1 MLTELHFILVYETS
15 EQIKVLCV
23 LHLEHHTKHSME
35 KYREKST
42 KYTKQTCQSRAK
54 IVTNINDYLRNKHD
68 FHLYDTCLTQNIYKT
83 KYIPKFKY

>member
-1 MLTELHFILVYETS
+1 MKLLRKSRYYVCYIWNIIPNILW
-15 EQIKVLCV
+15 K
-23 LHLEHHTKHSME
+23 

-68 FHLYDTCLTQNIYKT
+68 FHLYDTCLTQIIYKT
-83 KYIPKFKY
+83 KYIPQFNY

>member
-1 MLTELHFILVYETS
+1 MKLLRKSRYYVCYIWN
-15 EQIKVLCV
+15 IIPNIIWK
-23 LHLEHHTKHSME
+23 

-83 KYIPKFKY
+83 KYIPQFNY